1 MRLFEINEQDMQNQK
16 VVVEVSTVEEINE
29 PIYYSAQEVT
39 IGEDIPKVRAEF
51 VDAKTGQKVRFKETK
66 GSTVLLPPDAIE
78 KGDRFVTVRNYTYYS
93 VPKELKEKMQEL
105 IDLAR
110 NQNQKKRDNAAER
123 RRKAEEPKPKPKIK
137 YKYVTRRG

>member
-1 MRLFEINEQDMQNQK
+1 MRLFELNEQDRGNQK
-16 VVVEVSTVEEINE
+16 VVVEVSTVEKISD

-51 VDAKTGQKVRFKETK
+51 IDAKTGQKVRFKETK
-66 GSTVLLPPDAIE
+66 GSTVLLPPDAVE
-78 KGDRFVTVRNYTYYS
+78 TGDRFVTIRNYTYYS
-93 VPKELKEKMQEL
+93 LPNELKEKMQEL

-110 NQNQKKRDNAAER
+110 DQNQKKRDSAAER
-123 RRKAEEPKPKPKIK
+123 RRKAEEPKPKPKVK